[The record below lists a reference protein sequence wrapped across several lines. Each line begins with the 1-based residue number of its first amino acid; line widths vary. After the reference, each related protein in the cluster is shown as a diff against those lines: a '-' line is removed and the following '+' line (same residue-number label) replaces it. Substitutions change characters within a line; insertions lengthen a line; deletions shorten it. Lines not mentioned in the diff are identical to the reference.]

1 MKTSLNSKQN
11 STIALGLEMNNK
23 FFRLGTVII
32 GATLIGLAPM
42 GAIAKSPVV
51 AQNLTASKQLT
62 KKTQTKHSK
71 LILAQNSEEQTRIEL
86 YAKASPAVVAI
97 STGLG
102 HGSGFIISPD
112 GLVLT
117 NAHVVQG
124 SPATVTI
131 VLSNGKQVLADVI
144 GFANKGLDLA
154 ALKIRNQSNLPTLK
168 LASSNSVRVG
178 QSVYAIGTPL
188 SVTLQN
194 TFTDGIVSRIDLEN
208 GLIQHDAVINPGNS
222 GGPLLNSQGQ
232 VIGINSAIITDG
244 TSSSYIGIGLAIPIE
259 VVQPFL
265 VAVERGNAALVSQR
279 QQPNPKRE
287 VQDLVLNSG
296 KVETTLKKG
305 DRTLPNNSYF
315 HLYVF
320 EGKAGQQV
328 TIEMSSQQ
336 IDPSLYLLL
345 PGKEKLIAQND
356 DISPTNF
363 NAKLSA
369 TLPEDGIYFI
379 FANTFEIG
387 ETGKYS
393 LQASVK

>member
-1 MKTSLNSKQN
+1 
-11 STIALGLEMNNK
+11 MNNK
-23 FFRLGTVII
+23 FFRLGTSII
-32 GATLIGLAPM
+32 GVTVIGLAPIS
-42 GAIAKSPVV
+42 AIAQS
-51 AQNLTASKQLT
+51 SKLT
-62 KKTQTKHSK
+62 KATQTKHSK
-71 LILAQNSEEQTRIEL
+71 LLLAQNSEEQTRIEL
-86 YAKASPAVVAI
+86 YSKASPAVVAI

-124 SPATVTI
+124 SPSTVTI
-131 VLSNGKQVLADVI
+131 VLSNGKQVLADVV
-144 GFANKGLDLA
+144 GFASKGLDLA

-168 LASSNSVRVG
+168 LASPRSVRVG

-208 GLIQHDAVINPGNS
+208 GLIQHDAAINPGNS

-232 VIGINSAIITDG
+232 VIGINSAIITNG
-244 TSSSYIGIGLAIPIE
+244 ASSSYIGIGLAIPIE
-259 VVQPFL
+259 VAQPFL
-265 VAVERGNAALVSQR
+265 VAVERGNAPLISQR
-279 QQPNPKRE
+279 QQTNPKRE

-328 TIEMSSQQ
+328 TIEMDSRQ

-345 PGKEKLIAQND
+345 PGKERVVAQND

-379 FANTFEIG
+379 FANTFEVG

>member
-1 MKTSLNSKQN
+1 M
-11 STIALGLEMNNK
+11 
-23 FFRLGTVII
+23 
-32 GATLIGLAPM
+32 
-42 GAIAKSPVV
+42 
-51 AQNLTASKQLT
+51 
-62 KKTQTKHSK
+62 
-71 LILAQNSEEQTRIEL
+71 
-86 YAKASPAVVAI
+86 
-97 STGLG
+97 
-102 HGSGFIISPD
+102 
-112 GLVLT
+112 
-117 NAHVVQG
+117 
-124 SPATVTI
+124 
-131 VLSNGKQVLADVI
+131 SNGKQVLADVV
-144 GFANKGLDLA
+144 GFASNGLDLA

-168 LASSNSVRVG
+168 LASPRSVRVG

-208 GLIQHDAVINPGNS
+208 SLIQHDAAINPGNS

-244 TSSSYIGIGLAIPIE
+244 KSSSYIGIGLAIPIE
-259 VVQPFL
+259 AAQPFL
-265 VAVERGNAALVSQR
+265 VAVERGNAPLISQR

-287 VQDLVLNSG
+287 VQDLVFNRG

-305 DRTLPNNSYF
+305 DRVLPNNSYF

-320 EGKAGQQV
+320 EGKAGQQI
-328 TIEMSSQQ
+328 TIEMDSRQ

-379 FANTFEIG
+379 FANTFEVG

>member
-1 MKTSLNSKQN
+1 MLNFRLN
-11 STIALGLEMNNK
+11 STIASVLEMNNK
-23 FFRLGTVII
+23 FFRLGTALI
-32 GATLIGLAPM
+32 GATLVSFTPIS
-42 GAIAKSPVV
+42 AIAQS
-51 AQNLTASKQLT
+51 ANLTKA
-62 KKTQTKHSK
+62 TQTKHSK
-71 LILAQNSEEQTRIEL
+71 LIVAQNSEEQTRIAL

-124 SPATVTI
+124 SPSTVTI
-131 VLSNGKQVLADVI
+131 VLANGKQVLADVV
-144 GFANKGLDLA
+144 GFASNGLDLA

-168 LASSNSVRVG
+168 LASNRSVRVG

-188 SVTLQN
+188 SVTLRN

-208 GLIQHDAVINPGNS
+208 GLIQHDAAINPGNS

-244 TSSSYIGIGLAIPIE
+244 ASSSYIGIGLAIPIE
-259 VVQPFL
+259 LAQPFL

-279 QQPNPKRE
+279 PQPNPKRE
-287 VQDLVLNSG
+287 VRDLVFNRG
-296 KVETTLKKG
+296 KVETTLQSG
-305 DRTLPNNSYF
+305 DRVLPNNSYF

-328 TIEMSSQQ
+328 IIEMSSQQ

-379 FANTFEIG
+379 FANTFEVG

-393 LQASVK
+393 LQASIK